1 MHVCH
6 TEVMKMIKELEAQ
19 KQMLIR
25 KEDER
30 CTISYKEG
38 EERLAPDYDY
48 AEMRDAIE
56 DVDSRIRH
64 LRSVLARANCEVYVD
79 KFDITL
85 GEALVML
92 AQLQQEKVQVET
104 LAARRQITRRITMN
118 GVLEFTECL
127 YDTERAEAD
136 AKVLRET
143 INDLQ
148 MAIDRANLTNYVEV

>member
-1 MHVCH
+1 MLVCH
-6 TEVMKMIKELEAQ
+6 TEVMKMIKELEGQ
-19 KQMLIR
+19 KLLLIR
-25 KEDER
+25 KEDE
-30 CTISYKEG
+30 CSTVSYKEG
-38 EERLAPDYDY
+38 EPKLDTGYNY
-48 AEMRDAIE
+48 AEMRDSIE
-56 DVDSRIRH
+56 ELDTRIRH

-92 AQLQQEKVQVET
+92 AQLQSERSQVES
-104 LAARRQITRRITMN
+104 LAARRQISRRITMN
-118 GVLEFTECL
+118 GVLEFTECV
-127 YDTERAEAD
+127 YDTARAEAD